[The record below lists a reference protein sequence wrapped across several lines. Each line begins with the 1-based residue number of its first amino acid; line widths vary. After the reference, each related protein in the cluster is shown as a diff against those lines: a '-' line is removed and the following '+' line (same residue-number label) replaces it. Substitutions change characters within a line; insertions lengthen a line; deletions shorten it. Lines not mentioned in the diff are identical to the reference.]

1 MKIGVPALNVVVSVL
16 YIVLAGV
23 GAYWL
28 KLCHRRRRELQDG
41 DTSTLL
47 ASYRKEINFSKVFA
61 VSWLKKYTLPG
72 AMFNHNRKFLI
83 TELFII
89 SIYAVTCLKI
99 NKIIIWPVAFI
110 TFLLPLLFA
119 CMEIAIGQL

>member
-1 MKIGVPALNVVVSVL
+1 MKIGVPALNVVVSAL

-28 KLCHRRRRELQDG
+28 KLCHRRRRELKDG
-41 DTSTLL
+41 DTSTHLI
-47 ASYRKEINFSKVFA
+47 SYRKEINFSKVFA
-61 VSWLKKYTLPG
+61 VSWLKKYTFLG

-110 TFLLPLLFA
+110 TFLLPLLFV
-119 CMEIAIGQL
+119 CM